1 MPGVIDLPLRNG
13 PPSEDIQGDILAGFN
28 KDYRMYLFLQFP
40 DQRRGRKWLKALV
53 EQNLIANTRI
63 VADFNDRF
71 SAARQ
76 ARGGD
81 DPEHLKATWVNVS
94 LTFAGLQLLFN
105 DSKKLEADLQ
115 GFNAFSVGPVGELQ
129 ANGVRNTSKAGS
141 LNDIGTL
148 SGPRGWL
155 FGGIDEDGKDKDTIH
170 ALLNVQA
177 DEQEDL
183 LTELDEMRMLIGEYG
198 LITVFEQRG
207 ATLPG
212 DRAGHE
218 HFGYKDGIS
227 QPGVHG
233 FNAPDA
239 APSEDPSELA
249 LGQVAGH
256 LGTAIIE
263 AGEFILGEKT
273 EPPPKP
279 PSPPLKQE
287 PFDETKLPWMKNGS
301 FQVFRRLEQD
311 VPGFWG
317 QISSNIHILQSTED
331 PLARE
336 LEEEKL
342 GAKLIGR
349 WRSGTPIDLAP
360 ERDDRFTHDPED
372 DNNFH
377 FFERDPETGAVLM
390 TGAAPNIDEL
400 GSRCPRFGHIRK
412 VYPRANNFANSRIH
426 RIIRRGVPFG
436 LPFDPTNGTGHG
448 ADAERGLLFIAY
460 MRSIEDQFEFL
471 QLSWANNVGF
481 PFRTA
486 PSKTIKRLD
495 GTFVDT
501 PGPDPIIGTSRADDI
516 PTGVPPTLAD
526 QQNAV
531 LLRLGS
537 DPNPEDHLLNFQRFV
552 HTTGSLYAFV
562 PSISTL
568 RKLAAGEL

>member
-1 MPGVIDLPLRNG
+1 MSGGSNLPLRNG
-13 PPSEDIQGDILAGFN
+13 PSSEDIQGDILAGFN
-28 KDYRMYLFLQFP
+28 KDYRMYFFLKFP
-40 DQRRGRKWLKALV
+40 DQQRGRACLKELLD
-53 EQNLIANTRI
+53 QKRIANTRL

-81 DPEHLKATWVNVS
+81 DPENMKATWINVS

-105 DSKKLEADLQ
+105 DAKKLEADMK
-115 GFNAFSVGPVGELQ
+115 GYEAFIDGPVGTLQ
-129 ANGVRNTSKAGS
+129 GNGVRDTSKADK
-141 LNDIGTL
+141 LNDTGAL
-148 SGPRGWL
+148 SGPKNWL
-155 FGGIDEDGKDKDTIH
+155 FGGIDKNGKDKETIH

-177 DEQEDL
+177 DDPDDL
-183 LTELDEMRMLIGEYG
+183 LTEVEKMRTLVGEYG
-198 LITVFEQRG
+198 LVIVFEQRA

-233 FNAPDA
+233 FNAQDA
-239 APSEDPSELA
+239 AQSEDPSEQA
-249 LGQVAGH
+249 LGQVTGH
-256 LGTAIIE
+256 PGTAIVE
-263 AGEFILGEKT
+263 AGAFILGEKI
-273 EPPPKP
+273 EPGPMRPPRV
-279 PSPPLKQE
+279 E
-287 PFDETKLPWMKNGS
+287 PDVLDENKLGWMKNGS

-317 QISSNIHILQSTED
+317 QITSSIHVLHATSD

-342 GAKLIGR
+342 GAKIVGR

-360 ERDDRFTHDPED
+360 ERDDRFTHDPRN

-377 FFERDPETGAVLM
+377 FFEKDATGGVQND
-390 TGAAPNIDEL
+390 GAGIPKIDET

-412 VYPRANNFANSRIH
+412 VYPRANNFADSRKR

-436 LPFDPTNGTGHG
+436 LPFDPTDGTGHG
-448 ADAERGLLFIAY
+448 KDADRGLLFIAY
-460 MRSIEDQFEFL
+460 MRSIADQFEFL
-471 QLSWANNVGF
+471 QSAWANNVDF
-481 PFRTA
+481 PFGTA
-486 PSKTIKRLD
+486 ASTTVKTLD
-495 GTFVDT
+495 GLFVKS
-501 PGPDPIIGTSRADDI
+501 PGPDAVMGTHRDDDI
-516 PTGVPPTLAD
+516 PTGVPRVLVD

-531 LLRLGS
+531 LLRLGQT
-537 DPNPEDHLLNFQRFV
+537 PEDNLLNFQRFV
-552 HTTGSLYAFV
+552 NTTGSLYAFV

-568 RKLAAGEL
+568 NKLANGQL